1 MVMCIECALFDT
13 GAKQGPPIVDIFPTR
28 YSAGMTGREQST
40 EYALNVWFSL
50 LSEDDGKE
58 TGYWL
63 IDIYELMVLS
73 SDGAEQEVENERKKL
88 ADQTI
93 YLTPEEAQIL
103 ALGSDEDFWL
113 HTDEFIEEF
122 DEIPERVA
130 ALLFE
135 LPSYRMEVVEVDG

>member
-1 MVMCIECALFDT
+1 ME
-13 GAKQGPPIVDIFPTR
+13 IFATPYTP
-28 YSAGMTGREQST
+28 GMTGQELST

-63 IDIYELMVLS
+63 IEIYELMVLS

-93 YLTPEEAQIL
+93 YLTSEEAQSL

-113 HTDEFIEEF
+113 HTDEFLEDF
-122 DEIPERVA
+122 GEIPERVE
-130 ALLFE
+130 ALLLG
-135 LPSYRMEVVEVDG
+135 LPSYRMEVVEADG